1 MMDIHDALRSYARA
15 AKFFYADTYVFP
27 ADIFGARMEGA
38 QLIAAHTEI
47 NPLCSDVLTLKIWK
61 SNGEEA
67 SKEAGE
73 AARSASSSIDITCRA
88 ITHEGRC
95 CALAHASCEIAC
107 ELFARTDVAR
117 WDDLIRRALLVSEQG
132 TEKSSDKKTGA
143 TPLDGLPP
151 VFLALCD
158 QELSAQRKSCLSLVY
173 RGLYT
178 MIHSNMLNQA

>member
-38 QLIAAHTEI
+38 QLIAAHTEV

-61 SNGEEA
+61 PDG
-67 SKEAGE
+67 KQDGKQAGQD
-73 AARSASSSIDITCRA
+73 AAKRNTGSSGACRA

-117 WDDLIRRALLVSEQG
+117 WEDLIRRALLVSE
-132 TEKSSDKKTGA
+132 TGSA
-143 TPLDGLPP
+143 AAPLDGLPP